1 MPCEI
6 KIGAY
11 TWRTKMIAIQ
21 KGSEPEG
28 LAQLRQKA
36 IDEELSP
43 KESYALLKNP
53 LKGQVRDRLVEEQGQ
68 ICAYCMCR
76 IPRQDVNPVITPIIM
91 EHMVPRSPDN
101 GRNMGQGLDYYNLV
115 AVCHGNRGPHGSRT
129 ISELT
134 CDGHKGNDEFKKVNP
149 CRPETLSSITYTL
162 DGKIDAMDPDV
173 QFDLI
178 HTLNLNCASSPL
190 IAERKA
196 ALESLINEM
205 DLVSD
210 EDLSAYCSDILKS
223 FQAETNPKTPYAGIL
238 IWYLQSM
245 VSAMDCSD

>member
-1 MPCEI
+1 
-6 KIGAY
+6 
-11 TWRTKMIAIQ
+11 MIAIQ

-53 LKGQVRDRLVEEQGQ
+53 LKGQVRDRLVEEQ
-68 ICAYCMCR
+68 
-76 IPRQDVNPVITPIIM
+76 
-91 EHMVPRSPDN
+91 
-101 GRNMGQGLDYYNLV
+101 
-115 AVCHGNRGPHGSRT
+115 
-129 ISELT
+129 
-134 CDGHKGNDEFKKVNP
+134 
-149 CRPETLSSITYTL
+149 
-162 DGKIDAMDPDV
+162 GKIDAMDPDV